1 MKSIT
6 LAKTKKDRRQQKNWK
21 EHTSKKDGSQ
31 NHNESPASRVLMRPS
46 KKHTLRS
53 GLADGEILTD
63 IWHEKW
69 RKQAPMSAINGDSR
83 IK

>member
-1 MKSIT
+1 MNEVYHVSENKE
-6 LAKTKKDRRQQKNWK
+6 RQTTAEKLK
-21 EHTSKKDGSQ
+21 GTHVKKDGSQ

-63 IWHEKW
+63 I
-69 RKQAPMSAINGDSR
+69 
-83 IK
+83 